1 MGKCNL
7 LPEAAYNAKWHI
19 TYPAAK
25 LWQVVHTGAHRT
37 PAQERELED
46 DHPGLALLQDRRMLV
61 ARPFAHSSLLG

>member
-19 TYPAAK
+19 TYPAAN
-25 LWQVVHTGAHRT
+25 RT